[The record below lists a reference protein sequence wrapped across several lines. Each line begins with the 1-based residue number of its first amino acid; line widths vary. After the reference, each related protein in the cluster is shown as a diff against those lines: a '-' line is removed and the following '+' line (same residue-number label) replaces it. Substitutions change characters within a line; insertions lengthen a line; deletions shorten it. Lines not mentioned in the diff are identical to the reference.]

1 MRAVNLLPR
10 DLAKTKTRQLN
21 PPLVTAV
28 VAGVVVVA
36 VLAAGFVTASAKVSH
51 KRTELDAARAE
62 LALIPTPVAPD
73 TASTA
78 LAGERMQ
85 RVAALQSALNGRVA
99 WDRVLREISL
109 VLPDDVWLSGLTL
122 QAPDATT
129 SVVPPTG
136 STTETTPAPA
146 APTSAPDAFTMDG
159 KAFTH
164 EGVARLLSRLALVP
178 DLENVTLGHSTRTEV
193 GQRAAVEF
201 SVMAGVRLPGAT
213 P

>member
-21 PPLVTAV
+21 PPLVTGV

-62 LALIPTPVAPD
+62 LALIPAPVAPD
-73 TASTA
+73 AASTA

-122 QAPDATT
+122 QAPEPTT
-129 SVVPPTG
+129 SVVPPSG

-146 APTSAPDAFTMDG
+146 VPTTDAFTMDG
-159 KAFTH
+159 KAFSH
-164 EGVARLLSRLALVP
+164 DGVARLLSRLALVP
-178 DLENVTLGHSTRTEV
+178 DLENVTLGHSTSTEV
-193 GQRAAVEF
+193 GKRGAVEF
-201 SVMAGVRLPGAT
+201 SVMAGVRLPGVT